1 MTRLPEPLSLSC
13 ADGSGSVLSYGAHVV
28 SWAPEDHEPV
38 LWVSSRSYNET
49 GRAVRGGV
57 PICFPWFGPGRTG
70 DMDPAHGFAR
80 ITEWQL
86 AEQGEDT
93 EGHAYAEF
101 TLTPADVA
109 EHLRKTFPH
118 EFEARFRVT
127 VGARL
132 RMAFT
137 VTNTGTGTFDFE
149 EALHSY
155 LHVGDSRRVS
165 VTGLDGVS
173 YYDKVA
179 KEQRRQ
185 SGELTITGETDAVFA
200 HRGEVRVSDPELGR
214 TLVITKEGS
223 DSTVVWNPWADK
235 SVAMADFADD
245 EWQQMLCVE
254 AGNVMGSPVRL
265 AAGESHTLVQS
276 IEVQELTAQDPAA
289 HDA

>member
-132 RMAFT
+132 RMALT

-185 SGELTITGETDAVFA
+185 SGELAITGETDAVLA

-214 TLVITKEGS
+214 TLVR
-223 DSTVVWNPWADK
+223 
-235 SVAMADFADD
+235 FAFCKRD
-245 EWQQMLCVE
+245 EVLTE
-254 AGNVMGSPVRL
+254 AVTRL
-265 AAGESHTLVQS
+265 AGL
-276 IEVQELTAQDPAA
+276 PAA
-289 HDA
+289 LGAAA